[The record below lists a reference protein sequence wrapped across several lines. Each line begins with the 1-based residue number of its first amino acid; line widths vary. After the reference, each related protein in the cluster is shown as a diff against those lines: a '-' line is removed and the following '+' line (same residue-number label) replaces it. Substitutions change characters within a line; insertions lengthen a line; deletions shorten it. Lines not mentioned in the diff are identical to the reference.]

1 MKRLILIVLGI
12 AFILNT
18 PVTAQ
23 QAGVNI
29 PVLPVVTPSE
39 APEDWWTLGDGFLQ
53 RQVEPTI
60 AASTLNPDHL
70 LAFFNDY
77 RAIDAAEGDVGLG
90 EGELATTL
98 GALTLARLLLPP
110 PAASTLPHIPF
121 FEMPPTAAT
130 EAWIG
135 GSRSYDG
142 GLTWSGFYVPGAT
155 WADPDD
161 PNASDPLVSQQ
172 APIYGMEAATDPV
185 LAPGPCG
192 TFYLAFVAF
201 TRGDQSKMVVAR
213 YLDTND
219 FEGGETFVYDG
230 MTVVETGNNAEYG
243 YFLDKPDIEVDV
255 MRPADPDNQCAH
267 RVYVT
272 YSTFN
277 GLTKKEKVQ
286 TKMNFASATVLEDE
300 APVFDSIKINKNLN
314 QNQGSAIAVDPRP
327 GEPRDADGGGT
338 VYVFWRHFFDPN
350 AIIVRKSENY
360 GARWSNPEIIT
371 SDMAPFDQ
379 PTIPVGFGRDAIT
392 FRSNAFPT
400 ATVTSDGR
408 VFAAWQERVNP
419 SGEPDP
425 SGSPRIVMMR
435 SADGGG
441 WEGLGGGPRTAI
453 DMNGRNEP
461 FDPGLV
467 TPITAP
473 HTRFSGPQVMPKLSF
488 GGGQPMLSFY
498 ESRGWIAYDGDG
510 NEYFDYDY
518 GSIEVGPEILGESW
532 MSGYYRVVDLRAAL
546 LDKDTGELESQ
557 SIQVSRYPIS
567 GGADLADGTQD
578 LEDVAPV
585 NAPCSPYHDHLLT
598 DIDFFAQYPEVEALN
613 PCVRQ
618 VNRINS
624 PHSDV
629 GKSAFAGDYTDLV
642 PYVQFILDPDDGWRW
657 ATQAGDVPTRGF
669 HSIWTDNRHLIP
681 PQNPDP
687 LDDTFQEWNEFGTY
701 GAPNSGASSC
711 ANPGSRNADVL
722 TARIN
727 SGLVI
732 SAPTTFKQLD
742 AERSFPFTVG
752 NQSNVDKFYEIT
764 TTQGELFSKL
774 NPVYDEVD
782 AVRVMVFPYSSTSQL
797 LTVQSHAQSDYD
809 GPFKVEVRE
818 LVCGTLPDP
827 NSEFFSYQVA
837 ACGFCSDTEYSDGTC
852 QYGSIVFNAYTGND
866 PVGNLDPNE
875 EESFGPTISN
885 AFVINYNVPNAFVI
899 NDGLD
904 NAFVINDS
912 LDNAFVINAFVINA
926 FVINTNIHDVIDVVW
941 EMEPGSGNTASSY
954 LPLVNIDFA
963 EQFLEPGNYAFQL
976 IVDKPSAYG
985 TYGILE
991 NCNNETYNVPQGQ
1004 ILSNVVQNPSEV
1016 DNAFVI
1022 NKSPQNAFVINETAE
1037 NAFVINAFVINSTFP
1052 MAPTEGG
1059 NRSQQMLVKEMV
1071 EDDPTMAEPPSNK
1084 VRVTLRAYQLR
1095 STDAIESDEQPLFNP
1110 STEAGGW
1117 MPSNSVANVA
1127 CGADG
1132 NAAACFALSGPDLL
1146 PLTNLSLGDEEALE
1160 LDVDGTLTFGAEPF
1174 ENIQFGVF
1182 NDNSREAQGATDA
1195 VTRGLYQYHGFYV
1208 TGESPSGNPVNVFVG
1223 DFDTPKTLYL
1233 GESKYNLT
1241 NIVLEIPD
1249 GKVIEP
1255 GDYTLVYKVDHPLQ
1269 VSEYDET
1276 NNTLEFPI
1284 VITDPNMPPVAD
1296 DQTVFTDEEK
1306 SVDFTLTG
1314 SDPDGDALTFTV
1326 TSQPLNGGL
1335 TGTAPNLTY
1344 TPAANYFGEDSFT
1357 FEVNDGKIDSEV
1369 NGVVTI
1375 TINPVNDPPVVDPL
1389 TLVVDEDIPT
1399 TGTFTITDPD
1409 NDSFTFETI
1418 NGPLKGSVEFSATV
1432 PGQFTYEP
1440 IANLYGGDS
1449 FTVIVYDGSATGK
1462 ALITIT
1468 INAVNDPPVAV
1479 DDTTAVSENS
1489 GQNVVYVLVNDS
1501 DIDGEVPVVA
1511 SVGPAANGTTGV
1523 GENGGSVTYSPDD
1536 NFIGTDTFD
1545 YVISDILGAT
1555 STAKVTV
1562 SVVDLGPNWDFSG
1575 LARPWKPNYSVN
1587 VGSAIPLKWYYI
1599 DPATGAKVDSSM
1611 NEPQIRI
1618 IGPWVCNIGETDDT
1632 IETVNDP
1639 GSSDLRYVTGDWQ
1652 FNWDTVGLDGGCYN
1666 VRIYH
1671 PHTGQVDG
1679 PFRIRLK

>member
-1 MKRLILIVLGI
+1 MKRLILIALAI

-18 PVTAQ
+18 PVAAQ

-110 PAASTLPHIPF
+110 PATSILPHIPF

-142 GLTWSGFYVPGAT
+142 GLTWSGFYVPGAS

-161 PNASDPLVSQQ
+161 PNTSDPLVSQQ

-185 LAPGPCG
+185 LVPGPCG

-277 GLTKKEKVQ
+277 GLTKEEKVQ

-300 APVFDSIKINKNLN
+300 APVFDSIKINKNFN
-314 QNQGSAIAVDPRP
+314 QNQGSAIAVDPRS
-327 GEPRDADGGGT
+327 GEPGDADGGGA

-392 FRSNAFPT
+392 FRSNSFPT

-408 VFAAWQERVNP
+408 VFAAWQERVNS

-425 SGSPRIVMMR
+425 SESPRIVMMR

-441 WEGLGGGPRTAI
+441 WEGIGGGQRTAI
-453 DMNGRNEP
+453 DIGQRSEP

-467 TPITAP
+467 TPVTDP
-473 HTRFSGPQVMPKLSF
+473 HPRPSGPQVMPKLSF
-488 GGGQPMLSFY
+488 GGGQLLLSFY
-498 ESRGWIAYDGDG
+498 ESRGWTWRGTLGEPYDPLGEED
-510 NEYFDYDY
+510 FDY
-518 GSIEVGPEILGESW
+518 GLIEVGPSIAGESW

-546 LDKDTGELESQ
+546 LNEDTGELESS

-567 GGADLADGTQD
+567 GTADLSDGSQD
-578 LEDVAPV
+578 LIDIAPV
-585 NAPCSPYHDHLLT
+585 NAPCSPDYNHLLS
-598 DIDFFAQYPEVEALN
+598 DPDFIAEYPDVEALN

-624 PHSDV
+624 PHSAV
-629 GKSAFAGDYTDLV
+629 GTSAFAGDYTDLA
-642 PYVQFILDPDDGWRW
+642 PYVQFILDPGAGWRW
-657 ATQAGDVPTRGF
+657 ATEAGDVPTRGF
-669 HSIWTDNRHLIP
+669 HSVWTDNRHLIP
-681 PQNPDP
+681 PQNPNP
-687 LDDTFQEWNEFGTY
+687 LDTSFQEWNEFDTY
-701 GAPNSGASSC
+701 GAPNSGALSC

-752 NQSNVDKFYEIT
+752 NQSNFDKFYEIET
-764 TTQGELFSKL
+764 TTGALYSKL

-797 LTVQSHAQSDYD
+797 LTVQSSDMSNGYV

-818 LVCGTLPDP
+818 LVCSTPPDA
-827 NSEFFSYQVA
+827 NSEFFSDQVE
-837 ACGFCSDTEYSDGTC
+837 ACVFCSDADYSDGTC
-852 QYGSIVFNAYTGND
+852 QYGSVVFNAFDGNN
-866 PVGNLDPNE
+866 PVGNLGDGE
-875 EESFGPTISN
+875 AESFGPTISN

-926 FVINTNIHDVIDVVW
+926 FVINTYIHDVIDVVW

-963 EQFLEPGNYAFQL
+963 EQFLGTDPNYAFQL

-1022 NKSPQNAFVINETAE
+1022 NKSPENAFVINDTAE

-1052 MAPTEGG
+1052 MAPTEG
-1059 NRSQQMLVKEMV
+1059 NYESQQLLTKNSVV
-1071 EDDPTMAEPPSNK
+1071 DDPTMAAPPSNR
-1084 VRVTLRAYQLR
+1084 VRVTLRAWQLK
-1095 STDAIESDEQPLFNP
+1095 STNDIVNAGEPIFNP
-1110 STEAGGW
+1110 STEEGGW
-1117 MPSNSVANVA
+1117 VPSSAVAEVSCEGDCFTINGPNLIPSSTVVA
-1127 CGADG
+1127 TQENPLRVDRCGVLEFEPG
-1132 NAAACFALSGPDLL
+1132 TFTVSNP
-1146 PLTNLSLGDEEALE
+1146 NLRE
-1160 LDVDGTLTFGAEPF
+1160 GTK
-1174 ENIQFGVF
+1174 
-1182 NDNSREAQGATDA
+1182 DA
-1195 VTRGLYQYHGFYV
+1195 VTRGDEQLHGFFLTRVDPITNAV
-1208 TGESPSGNPVNVFVG
+1208 TFSRFIGEWNTHKKTLAVG
-1223 DFDTPKTLYL
+1223 DSISNTLL
-1233 GESKYNLT
+1233 ISLT
-1241 NIVLEIPD
+1241 MPPEVED
-1249 GKVIEP
+1249 GA
-1255 GDYTLVYKVDHPLQ
+1255 YTLVFAADHPLL

-1276 NNTLEFPI
+1276 DNTLEFPI
-1284 VITDPNMPPVAD
+1284 VVEAGA
-1296 DQTVFTDEEK
+1296 QFEGLQ
-1306 SVDFTLTG
+1306 S
-1314 SDPDGDALTFTV
+1314 
-1326 TSQPLNGGL
+1326 PLLEANK
-1335 TGTAPNLTY
+1335 TIPQ
-1344 TPAANYFGEDSFT
+1344 AAN
-1357 FEVNDGKIDSEV
+1357 N
-1369 NGVVTI
+1369 
-1375 TINPVNDPPVVDPL
+1375 
-1389 TLVVDEDIPT
+1389 
-1399 TGTFTITDPD
+1399 
-1409 NDSFTFETI
+1409 
-1418 NGPLKGSVEFSATV
+1418 
-1432 PGQFTYEP
+1432 
-1440 IANLYGGDS
+1440 
-1449 FTVIVYDGSATGK
+1449 GSA
-1462 ALITIT
+1462 
-1468 INAVNDPPVAV
+1468 V
-1479 DDTTAVSENS
+1479 
-1489 GQNVVYVLVNDS
+1489 
-1501 DIDGEVPVVA
+1501 
-1511 SVGPAANGTTGV
+1511 
-1523 GENGGSVTYSPDD
+1523 
-1536 NFIGTDTFD
+1536 
-1545 YVISDILGAT
+1545 
-1555 STAKVTV
+1555 
-1562 SVVDLGPNWDFSG
+1562 
-1575 LARPWKPNYSVN
+1575 
-1587 VGSAIPLKWYYI
+1587 PLKWQYV
-1599 DPATGAKVDSSM
+1599 DGNGPVDSSGA
-1611 NEPQIRI
+1611 
-1618 IGPWVCNIGETDDT
+1618 GPVITFSGWATDCSSYDPDST
-1632 IETVNDP
+1632 PLISFSEQEDP
-1639 GSSDLRYVTGDWQ
+1639 GSSGLRYDSLTKSYQ
-1652 FNWDTVGLDGGCYN
+1652 FNWQTKYPDDWTEDDGAPGDPLPEGCWH
-1666 VRIYH
+1666 VEI
-1671 PHTGQVDG
+1671 TSTFTCEDQADG
-1679 PFRIRLK
+1679 PFLVQLY